1 MSLPKQPAEEKTAE
15 PAEYA
20 EKAAETEVEKVD
32 KLKKEL
38 EQERNKARDYLNRLK
53 YLQADF
59 ENYRKRVER
68 DFREQVQ
75 FGNERFVKN
84 LLTVVDELE
93 LAVDACRKTRKK
105 KAVMKGIEMVSRNLR
120 DTLKNEGLE
129 TIEALGKTYD
139 PTKHEAVAN
148 VPDDTKPE
156 GTVIEEIRKG
166 FIFRGKVIRPSMV
179 KVAVSS
185 KHDSTETKIGEE

>member
-1 MSLPKQPAEEKTAE
+1 MSLPKQPADEKTAE
-15 PAEYA
+15 PAEHT

-32 KLKKEL
+32 KLKKEI
-38 EQERNKARDYLNRLK
+38 EQERSKAQDYLNRLK

-75 FGNERFVKN
+75 FGNERLVKN

-105 KAVMKGIEMVSRNLR
+105 KAVMKGIEMVSRNLKE
-120 DTLKNEGLE
+120 TLRNEGLE
-129 TIEALGKTYD
+129 TIEALSKPYD
-139 PTKHEAVAN
+139 PTRHEAVAN
-148 VPDDTKPE
+148 VPDDTKPQ

-166 FIFRGKVIRPSMV
+166 FIFRGKVVRPSMV